1 MVNQVDESEKRASQL
16 RPFEDHV
23 QSFNEQE
30 QDPRIQLTTP
40 FGEQDKLIVQVD
52 KEMEDRD
59 DE

>member
-1 MVNQVDESEKRASQL
+1 MSQL

-23 QSFNEQE
+23 QSFNDQE
-30 QDPRIQLTTP
+30 QDPTIQLTTP

-52 KEMEDRD
+52 GAMEEQD